1 MARVEIVQ
9 QNGYD
14 FLWINKEGDRPYLW
28 MWDIPVERQAQQQ
41 LAERAYGK
49 VLVAGYGLGV
59 VQELLVKNPL
69 VERVVTCELEPEV
82 IKANKLAN
90 RPLQG
95 EIVLAD
101 FLNFESRE
109 QFDCV
114 IGDIWK
120 DITPEEEDV
129 AMYKLFRDKG
139 LSLVKPGG
147 KVLAW
152 GMDYFEYLLEKRPTQ
167 DQLDVLTKSNGN

>member
-1 MARVEIVQ
+1 MANREVEILK
-9 QNGYD
+9 QNGHD
-14 FLWINKEGDRPYLW
+14 FLWMGGYLW
-28 MWDIPVERQAQQQ
+28 MWDIPVERQAQEQ

-59 VQELLVKNPL
+59 VQELLLKNPQ
-69 VERVVTCELEPEV
+69 VERVITCELEPEV
-82 IKANKLAN
+82 IKANKSAN
-90 RPLQG
+90 RFLQG

-101 FLNFESRE
+101 FLDFQTRE
-109 QFDCV
+109 LFDCV

-129 AMYKLFRDKG
+129 AMYELFRDKA

-152 GMDYFEYLLEKRPTQ
+152 GMDYFEYLLERRPTP
-167 DQLDVLTKSNGN
+167 DQLDVLTKRNGD